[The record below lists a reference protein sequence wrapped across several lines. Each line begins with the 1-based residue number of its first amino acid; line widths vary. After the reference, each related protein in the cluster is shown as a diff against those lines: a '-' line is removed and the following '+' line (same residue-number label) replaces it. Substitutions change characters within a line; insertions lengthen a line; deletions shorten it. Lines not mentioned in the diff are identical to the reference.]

1 MTSLSADRK
10 EFARLCVVEMKR
22 ASKLSGGKMPDQD
35 WLAAMAEDM
44 ARSSALAK
52 APCSRVTEL
61 FAHSRA
67 YYAEAPILRHLV
79 KSWNALRPKAEPLPS
94 DAPMLA
100 PPPAL
105 DHSEAKMRKLA
116 AVRTVLA
123 ERGQFGLAIDGRGLS
138 VVTLVQ
144 ASTRAIAKELDVED
158 WMVPLLQHDPSRE
171 EVAAMRKASTDSTL
185 AFYRRMPDLPPCWGG
200 WIAYYGI

>member
-10 EFARLCVVEMKR
+10 EFARLCVVEMKL

-44 ARSSALAK
+44 ARSPALAK
-52 APCSRVTEL
+52 VPCSRLKEL
-61 FAHSRA
+61 FAHARA

-79 KSWNALRPKAEPLPS
+79 KSWATISPKAEPTPK
-94 DAPMLA
+94 DAPRLA

-105 DHSEAKMRKLA
+105 DHSEAQMRKLA
-116 AVRTVLA
+116 AVRTAKAMGQTFA
-123 ERGQFGLAIDGRGLS
+123 ECD
-138 VVTLVQ
+138 
-144 ASTRAIAKELDVED
+144 EED
-158 WMVPLLQHDPSRE
+158 WMVPLLQQDPSRV

-185 AFYRRMPDLPPCWGG
+185 AFYRRMPDLPPCWGQ
-200 WIAYYGI
+200 WMAHYGF